1 MSDDEY
7 AGFWLRVV
15 AFIIDAIVLS
25 VVYLL
30 LIIPIYNFFAP
41 DLVYESVGRGLAV
54 EEPDILNGWLVLDF
68 SQVILA
74 VTAIGYY
81 TFMEASHHQA
91 SLGKMA
97 MDLKVTDA
105 EGGRLTFSRAVL
117 RNISKLLSSLLL
129 MVGHVAAA
137 FTKRKQALHD
147 LIADAL
153 VMKH

>member
-30 LIIPIYNFFAP
+30 IIIPIYNFFAP
-41 DLVYESVGRGLAV
+41 DPVYESTGPGLVV
-54 EEPDILNGWLVLDF
+54 EEPDMLNGWLVLDF

-81 TFMEASHHQA
+81 AVMEASRHQA

-97 MDLKVTDA
+97 MDLKVTDT

-117 RNISKLLSSLLL
+117 RNTSKLLSSLLL